1 MTSSW
6 KRPISRRQMLAG
18 SGVALGAG
26 VTAAL
31 VGCGDDDDDAPAP
44 AATTAAATEAAAEAT
59 AAATEAATA
68 EATEAATAAATARA
82 TAAATEEATAAATEA
97 PQTGPKQGGVL
108 RLATQGDLLLSQGA
122 PFTRAQGIPTLVFE
136 TLIQYED
143 SPSPSLV
150 LAETYDVS
158 PDFNQVTIR
167 LKENAVFHDG
177 SPVTPED
184 VFFGIDAIVNPEQ
197 YGFSFRGQLKAFASR
212 VVEMNTIDERTM
224 VFKFDATLTNI
235 NDFFAQFP
243 VTKKSTY
250 AELQSGENIQGT
262 GPYKMS
268 SWTPGVGYELEP
280 STNWH
285 DDRGPYMDGIK
296 VIQFADAEAVGLA
309 YDADDI
315 DIAGG
320 VSPLFA
326 KAHEEDVEIAAKW
339 GIIYVGLNVTNP
351 LFVDKRVRQALF
363 FAIDRERII
372 NELLEGLVELTTQPW
387 DPGSPAFDADLEQ
400 PFYEPER
407 SRALLAEAGFSQT
420 EPITFDHYA
429 NHPTVGAQ
437 LASLV
442 KDNFADVGVEIELVG
457 HQIPDMNKKLFE
469 RDFDAGWF
477 LLTGFSPFS
486 PVTVITQPLPF
497 QDNNPSK
504 YTNPI
509 FLDIRE
515 KLRTLDPFSEEALV
529 QYARFNVLFHDDPW
543 LLPCAPTR
551 GLSVV
556 KPRVQDYRNYI
567 SPLTYLGHIWLDEDA

>member
-1 MTSSW
+1 MTSTW

-31 VGCGDDDDDAPAP
+31 VGCGDDDDEAP
-44 AATTAAATEAAAEAT
+44 AATAAPATEAPAEATEAAAEAT
-59 AAATEAATA
+59 EAAA
-68 EATEAATAAATARA
+68 EATEAAA
-82 TAAATEEATAAATEA
+82 EATEA
-97 PQTGPKQGGVL
+97 PAEEATPEPTEAPDTGPKQGGTL
-108 RLATQGDLLLSQGA
+108 RYAVQGDLLLTNGA
-122 PFTRAQGIPTLVFE
+122 PFTRAQGIPILVFE
-136 TLIQYED
+136 SLIRYED
-143 SPSPSLV
+143 APSPTLV
-150 LAETYDVS
+150 LADLYEVS
-158 PDFNQVTIR
+158 DDFSEVTIR
-167 LKENAVFHDG
+167 IKENAVFHDG

-212 VVEMNTIDERTM
+212 VVAMDKIDDRTM

-243 VTKKSTY
+243 VTKKDTY
-250 AELQSGENIQGT
+250 AQLQTGENIQGT
-262 GPYKMS
+262 GPYKMK

-296 VIQFADAEAVGLA
+296 VIQFADAEAVGQA
-309 YDADDI
+309 YEANDI
-315 DIAGG
+315 DIASG

-351 LFVDKRVRQALF
+351 LFEDKRVRQALF

-387 DPGSPAFDADLEQ
+387 DPGSPAFDASLEQ

-407 SRALLAEAGFSQT
+407 AKALLAEAGFSQT

-442 KDNFADVGVEIELVG
+442 KQNFADVGVDIELVG

-469 RDFDAGWF
+469 RDFEAGWF

-504 YTNPI
+504 YTNPV

-515 KLRTLDPFSEEALV
+515 KLRTLDPFSEEAKV
-529 QYARFNVLFHDDPW
+529 QYDRFNELFHDDPW

-567 SPLTYLGHIWLDEDA
+567 EPLTYLGHIWIDDDA

>member
-1 MTSSW
+1 MTSTW
-6 KRPISRRQMLAG
+6 KKPISRRRMLAG

-31 VGCGDDDDDAPAP
+31 VGCGDDDDEAPAP
-44 AATTAAATEAAAEAT
+44 AATEAP
-59 AAATEAATA
+59 A
-68 EATEAATAAATARA
+68 EATEAPA
-82 TAAATEEATAAATEA
+82 EATEA
-97 PQTGPKQGGVL
+97 PAEATEAPAEATEAPAEEEPEATPEPTEAPDTGPKQGGTL
-108 RLATQGDLLLSQGA
+108 RYAVQGDLLLTNGA
-122 PFTRAQGIPTLVFE
+122 PFTRAQGIPILVFE
-136 TLIQYED
+136 SLIRYED
-143 SPSPSLV
+143 APSPTLV
-150 LAETYDVS
+150 LADLYEVS
-158 PDFNQVTIR
+158 DDFSEVTIR
-167 LKENAVFHDG
+167 IKENAVFHDG

-212 VVEMNTIDERTM
+212 VVAMDKIDDRTM

-243 VTKKSTY
+243 VTKKDTY
-250 AELQSGENIQGT
+250 AQLQTGENIQGT
-262 GPYKMS
+262 GPYKMK

-285 DDRGPYMDGIK
+285 DDRGPYMDGIE
-296 VIQFADAEAVGLA
+296 VIQFADAEAVGQA
-309 YDADDI
+309 YDANDI
-315 DIAGG
+315 DIASG

-351 LFVDKRVRQALF
+351 LFEDKRVRQALF

-387 DPGSPAFDADLEQ
+387 DPGSPAFDPDLEQ

-442 KDNFADVGVEIELVG
+442 KQNFADVGVDIELVG

-469 RDFDAGWF
+469 RDFEAGWF

-504 YTNPI
+504 YTNPV

-515 KLRTLDPFSEEALV
+515 KLRTLDPFSEEAKV
-529 QYARFNVLFHDDPW
+529 QYDRFNELFHDDPW

-567 SPLTYLGHIWLDEDA
+567 EPLTYLGHIWIDDDA

>member
-44 AATTAAATEAAAEAT
+44 AAATAAATEAAAEAT
-59 AAATEAATA
+59 EAAAEAATEAATEAAATEAAA
-68 EATEAATAAATARA
+68 
-82 TAAATEEATAAATEA
+82 AAATEEATAAPTEA

-143 SPSPSLV
+143 SPSPTLV

-158 PDFNQVTIR
+158 ADFSEVTIR

-184 VFFGIDAIVNPEQ
+184 VFFGIDAIINPEQ
-197 YGFSFRGQLKAFASR
+197 YGFSFRGQLKAFASH
-212 VVEMNTIDERTM
+212 VIEMNTIDERTL

-280 STNWH
+280 NTNWH
-285 DDRGPYMDGIK
+285 DDRGPYLDGIR
-296 VIQFADAEAVGLA
+296 VIQFADAEAVGQA

-326 KAHEEDVEIAAKW
+326 KAHEDDVEIAAKW

-363 FAIDRERII
+363 FAIDR
-372 NELLEGLVELTTQPW
+372 
-387 DPGSPAFDADLEQ
+387 
-400 PFYEPER
+400 
-407 SRALLAEAGFSQT
+407 RAHHQRVAG
-420 EPITFDHYA
+420 
-429 NHPTVGAQ
+429 
-437 LASLV
+437 
-442 KDNFADVGVEIELVG
+442 
-457 HQIPDMNKKLFE
+457 
-469 RDFDAGWF
+469 R
-477 LLTGFSPFS
+477 
-486 PVTVITQPLPF
+486 
-497 QDNNPSK
+497 
-504 YTNPI
+504 
-509 FLDIRE
+509 
-515 KLRTLDPFSEEALV
+515 
-529 QYARFNVLFHDDPW
+529 AR
-543 LLPCAPTR
+543 
-551 GLSVV
+551 
-556 KPRVQDYRNYI
+556 
-567 SPLTYLGHIWLDEDA
+567 

>member
-1 MTSSW
+1 MTSTW
-6 KRPISRRQMLAG
+6 KKPISRRQMLAG
-18 SGVALGAG
+18 SGLAVGAG

-31 VGCGDDDDDAPAP
+31 VGCGDDDDDEAPAP
-44 AATTAAATEAAAEAT
+44 AATEAPAEATEAPAEAT
-59 AAATEAATA
+59 EAPA
-68 EATEAATAAATARA
+68 EATEAA
-82 TAAATEEATAAATEA
+82 AAATEA
-97 PQTGPKQGGVL
+97 PAEEATEAATPAPTEAAQTGPKYGGVL
-108 RLATQGDLLLSQGA
+108 RLAVQGDLLLSNGA
-122 PFTRAQGIPTLVFE
+122 PYTRAQGIPLLIFE

-143 SPSPSLV
+143 SPSPTLV
-150 LAETYDVS
+150 LAESYDVS
-158 PDFNQVTIR
+158 DDFSEVTIK

-212 VVEMNTIDERTM
+212 VVDMVTVDERTM

-250 AELQSGENIQGT
+250 AQLQTGENIQGT
-262 GPYKMS
+262 GPYKMG

-285 DDRGPYMDGIK
+285 DDRGPYLDKIK
-296 VIQFADAEAVGLA
+296 VIQFADAEAVGRA
-309 YDADDI
+309 YEADDI
-315 DIAGG
+315 DIASG

-326 KAHEEDVEIAAKW
+326 KAHEDDVEIAAKW

-351 LFVDKRVRQALF
+351 LFEDKRVRQALF
-363 FAIDRERII
+363 FAIDRQRII
-372 NELLEGLVELTTQPW
+372 DELMEGLVELTTQPW
-387 DPGSPAFDADLEQ
+387 DPGSPAFDPSLEQ

-407 SRALLAEAGFSQT
+407 SKALLAEAGFSQT

-442 KDNFADVGVEIELVG
+442 KDNFAAVGVDIELVG

-504 YTNPI
+504 YTNPV

-515 KLRTLDPFSEEALV
+515 KLRTLDPFSEEAKV
-529 QYARFNVLFHDDPW
+529 QYDRFNELFHDDPW

-567 SPLTYLGHIWLDEDA
+567 APLTYYGHIWLDDDA